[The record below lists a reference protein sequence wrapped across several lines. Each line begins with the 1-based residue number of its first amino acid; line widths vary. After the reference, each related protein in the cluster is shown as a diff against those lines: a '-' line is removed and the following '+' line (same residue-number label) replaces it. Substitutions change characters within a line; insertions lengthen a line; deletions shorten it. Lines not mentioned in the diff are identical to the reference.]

1 MGDIALNKTYDS
13 IRRIHPQVFAL
24 WVSFGSIF
32 MMFIALTS
40 AYIVKQ
46 ASGNWLEF
54 LIPNE
59 FYISTVIILLS
70 SLTLHG
76 SYVSFNKEKEVPYK
90 LLLVLSLILG
100 AVFLVMQFRGWFTLF
115 DNGIDLK
122 GNTSGSFFYLI
133 TILHAAHIVG
143 GIGAMIVAVLHAYTL
158 KFKPTE
164 RRRIRFSLVLQYWHF
179 VDILWIFLFAFLLF
193 I

>member
-1 MGDIALNKTYDS
+1 MADIALNNTNQS
-13 IRRIHPQVFAL
+13 TRRIHPQVFAL
-24 WVSFGSIF
+24 WVSFGSIL

-46 ASGNWLEF
+46 AAGNWLEF
-54 LIPNE
+54 LIPVE
-59 FYISTVIILLS
+59 FYFSTGIILLS
-70 SLTLHG
+70 SLTLHV
-76 SYVSFNKEKEVPYK
+76 SYSSFKNGNEAPYK
-90 LLLVLSLILG
+90 LLLILSLILG
-100 AVFLVMQFRGWFTLF
+100 SIFLVMQFRGWFTLF
-115 DNGIDLK
+115 EGGIDLK
-122 GNTSGSFFYLI
+122 GNPSGSFFYLI

-143 GIGAMIVAVLHAYTL
+143 GIGAMIVAVLHAFTL